1 MAMNL
6 QIVTLQKSYVYV
18 IKSMTLHITIWHIK
32 YMSYSNQNNIKTLN
46 EDPLPPF
53 LILFVYLEILQYYI
67 PFSKSREIQQYKDY

>member
-1 MAMNL
+1 
-6 QIVTLQKSYVYV
+6 
-18 IKSMTLHITIWHIK
+18 
-32 YMSYSNQNNIKTLN
+32 MSYSNQNNIKTLN